1 MPAQILP
8 DPYFESSTKRW
19 RVRIPAEQSE
29 SGKAERHSFAT
40 KGEAKGFRLAQEA
53 RIQNEGTNV
62 HLLSSLERG
71 VARQALDRLQGAFGG
86 EAAPRLLEAVTEY
99 LERRDARNRSKTFLA
114 AYEEWAQWT
123 VGRTRNGKQTSSA
136 YKRQIS
142 QFLPRFTPLHDTI
155 VCDITPNDVERA
167 LHSAVAP
174 EHKQARNALL
184 RVLRAVF
191 NYAKEREWL
200 TEPPIKA
207 KLMRRDVG
215 HREPSVLPPDQV
227 VCLLAACQSLDPEM
241 LPYYVLCLFAGIRPE
256 DEMRQLRWENVF
268 AGDGDQIH
276 IPADIA
282 KTRFQRH
289 IPMEPVLREW
299 LEYLDPPR
307 IGFVTPQTSRVTKRR
322 QAIQRAAGIT
332 PWPQDVMRHTFASY
346 WMTIHRNE
354 DRCRDAMGHRTKDQ
368 LVRHYRKHTSQK
380 DAEAFWTVSPKMIS
394 KCKTLSVSQ

>member
-71 VARQALDRLQGAFGG
+71 VARQALDRLQGAFGN

-99 LERRDARNRSKTFLA
+99 IERRDARNRSKTFRD
-114 AYEEWAQWT
+114 AYEEWAAWT
-123 VGRTRNGKQTSSA
+123 IGRTRNGKPTSEKHRRA
-136 YKRQIS
+136 IGQY
-142 QFLPRFTPLHDTI
+142 LPRLRPLHEKL
-155 VCDITPNDVERA
+155 VCDLESTDIERA
-167 LHSAVAP
+167 M
-174 EHKQARNALL
+174 QATVHPGHHQAWNRILAILNAC
-184 RVLRAVF
+184 F
-191 NYAKEREWL
+191 NYCKEREWL
-200 TEPPIKA
+200 VDVPIRP

-215 HREPSVLPPDQV
+215 GGEPSVLFPDQV
-227 VCLLAACQSLDPEM
+227 VRLLAACQSLDPEM